1 MTKLRILLT
10 DVAWPDTTIEQSLCA
25 NADCELVIAPSTD
38 ESILTELAK
47 NADAIVTCWAEVT
60 AGVIAATQGRCQ
72 VVSRLGIGLD
82 NIDVNYCTQYQI
94 PVTNIPDYC
103 LQEVAE
109 HTLASIFTLG
119 RQLGTFHLRTKNSD
133 YHREVEPP
141 IRRIHG
147 QTLGIIGLG
156 NIGQRVASLANA
168 VGLNVIGTR
177 RDMTQAIT
185 GVRLTNFD
193 EVINISD
200 FVSLH
205 LPLTHDTQHMLGA
218 PQFTTMKNRAFLI
231 NTARGGLV
239 NHAALA
245 AALENKQIAGAA
257 LDVQDPEPPDLTIP
271 PYNDSRVIVTPHT
284 AFISEESITDLRTR
298 CFENTLRI
306 LSGSPGK
313 YVVNL

>member
-1 MTKLRILLT
+1 MSKLRILLT
-10 DVAWPDTTIEQSLCA
+10 DVAWPDTNIEQSLCA

-38 ESILTELAK
+38 ESILTELAE
-47 NADAIVTCWAEVT
+47 NADAIVTCWANVT
-60 AGVIAATQGRCQ
+60 ASVIAATQGRCQ

-82 NIDVNYCTQYQI
+82 NIDVNYCTQHQI

-109 HTLASIFTLG
+109 HAIASIFTLG
-119 RQLGTFHLRTKNSD
+119 RQLSTFHLRTKNND
-133 YHREVEPP
+133 YQREVEPP

-168 VGLNVIGTR
+168 VGLNVVGTR
-177 RDMTQAIT
+177 RNMTPAIA
-185 GVRLTNFD
+185 GVRLTNFA
-193 EVINISD
+193 EALNISD

-205 LPLTHDTQHMLGA
+205 LPLTPDTQHILGE
-218 PQFTTMKNRAFLI
+218 PQFAAMKDSAFLI

-239 NHAALA
+239 DHAALA
-245 AALENKQIAGAA
+245 AALESKQIAGAA

-271 PYNDSRVIVTPHT
+271 PYNDPRVIVTPHT
-284 AFISEESITDLRTR
+284 AFISAESITDLRTR
-298 CFENTLRI
+298 CFENTLSI

>member
-1 MTKLRILLT
+1 MTNLRILLT
-10 DVAWPDTTIEQSLCA
+10 DVAWPDTNIEQSLCA

-38 ESILTELAK
+38 ESTLTELAE
-47 NADAIVTCWAEVT
+47 NVDAIVTCWAEVT

-82 NIDVNYCTQYQI
+82 NIDVSYCTQHQI

-119 RQLGTFHLRTKNSD
+119 RQLGTFHLRTKKND
-133 YHREVEPP
+133 YQREVEPP
-141 IRRIHG
+141 IRRIQG
-147 QTLGIIGLG
+147 QTLGIVGLG

-177 RDMTQAIT
+177 RDMTQAIA

-193 EVINISD
+193 ELINISD

-205 LPLTHDTQHMLGA
+205 LPLTHDTQYMLGA
-218 PQFTTMKNRAFLI
+218 PQFTAMKNSAFLI

-239 NHAALA
+239 DHASLDAALK
-245 AALENKQIAGAA
+245 NKQIAGAA

-271 PYNDSRVIVTPHT
+271 PYNDPRIIVTPHT

-298 CFENTLRI
+298 CFENTISI
-306 LSGSPGK
+306 LSGAPGK

>member
-10 DVAWPDTTIEQSLCA
+10 DVAWPDTDIEQSLCE
-25 NADCELVIAPSTD
+25 NADCELVIAPNTNEST
-38 ESILTELAK
+38 LTELAE
-47 NADAIVTCWAEVT
+47 NVDAIVTCWAAVT
-60 AGVIAATQGRCQ
+60 AEVIAATQGRCL

-82 NIDVNYCTQYQI
+82 NIDVNYCTQHQI

-119 RQLGTFHLRTKNSD
+119 RQLGTFHLRTKHND
-133 YHREVEPP
+133 YQREVEPP
-141 IRRIHG
+141 IRRIQG
-147 QTLGIIGLG
+147 QTLGIVGLG
-156 NIGQRVASLANA
+156 NIGRRVASLANA

-177 RDMTQAIT
+177 RDMTQTIA
-185 GVRLTNFD
+185 GVRLTDFD
-193 EVINISD
+193 ELINISN

-205 LPLTHDTQHMLGA
+205 LPLNDDTQHLLGE
-218 PQFTTMKNRAFLI
+218 PQFAAMKDSAFLI

-239 NHAALA
+239 DHAALA

-271 PYNDSRVIVTPHT
+271 PYNDPRVIVTPHT

-298 CFENTLRI
+298 CFENTLSI
-306 LSGSPGK
+306 LSGGPGK

>member
-10 DVAWPDTTIEQSLCA
+10 DVAWPDTNIEQSLCA
-25 NADCELVIAPSTD
+25 NADCELVLAPSTD
-38 ESILTELAK
+38 ETTLTELAE

-82 NIDVNYCTQYQI
+82 NIDVNYCTQHQI

-109 HTLASIFTLG
+109 HTIASIFILG
-119 RQLGTFHLRTKNSD
+119 RQLGTFHLRTKNDD
-133 YHREVEPP
+133 YRREVEPA

-156 NIGQRVASLANA
+156 NIGQRVAALANA

-177 RDMTQAIT
+177 RDMTQTIT
-185 GVRLTNFD
+185 GVRLTNFA
-193 EVINISD
+193 EVLNISD

-205 LPLTHDTQHMLGA
+205 LPLTPDTQHMFGA
-218 PQFTTMKNRAFLI
+218 PQFAAMKDRAFLI
-231 NTARGGLV
+231 NTARGDLV
-239 NHAALA
+239 DHPALA
-245 AALENKQIAGAA
+245 AALESEQIAGAA
-257 LDVQDPEPPDLTIP
+257 LDVQSPEPPVLTIP
-271 PYNDSRVIVTPHT
+271 PYNDPRVIVTPHT

-298 CFENTLRI
+298 CFENTLSI
-306 LSGSPGK
+306 LSGAPSK

>member
-1 MTKLRILLT
+1 MTKIRILLT

-25 NADCELVIAPSTD
+25 NSGCELVIAPNTD
-38 ESILTELAK
+38 ESTLTELAD
-47 NADAIVTCWAEVT
+47 NVDAIVTCWAEVT
-60 AGVIAATQGRCQ
+60 AVVLAATHGRCQ

-82 NIDVNYCTQYQI
+82 NIDMNYCTQHQI

-109 HTLASIFTLG
+109 HTLASIFALG
-119 RQLGTFHLRTKNSD
+119 RQLGTFHLRTKNND
-133 YHREVEPP
+133 YQREVAPS

-147 QTLGIIGLG
+147 QTLGIVGLG

-177 RDMTQAIT
+177 RDMTQAVG
-185 GVRLTNFD
+185 GVRLADFT

-205 LPLTHDTQHMLGA
+205 LPLTHDTQQILGA
-218 PQFTTMKNRAFLI
+218 DQFAAMKNSAFLI
-231 NTARGGLV
+231 NTARGGLID
-239 NHAALA
+239 HAALA
-245 AALENKQIAGAA
+245 AALENNQIAGAA
-257 LDVQDPEPPDLTIP
+257 LDVQDPEPPNLTIA
-271 PYNDSRVIVTPHT
+271 PYNDPRIIVTPHT

-298 CFENTLRI
+298 CFENTLNI
-306 LSGSPGK
+306 LSGRPGK
-313 YVVNL
+313 YIVNL

>member
-10 DVAWPDTTIEQSLCA
+10 DIAWPDTDIEQSLCE
-25 NADCELVIAPSTD
+25 NADCELVIAPNTD
-38 ESILTELAK
+38 ESTLTELAE
-47 NADAIVTCWAEVT
+47 NVDAIVTCWAPVT
-60 AGVIAATQGRCQ
+60 AEVIAATQGRCL

-82 NIDVNYCTQYQI
+82 NIDVDYCTRHQI

-109 HTLASIFTLG
+109 HSIASIFTLG
-119 RQLGTFHLRTKNSD
+119 RQLSTFHLRTKNND
-133 YHREVEPP
+133 YHRDVEPP

-156 NIGQRVASLANA
+156 NIGQRVASLAKA

-177 RDMTQAIT
+177 SDMTQAIA

-193 EVINISD
+193 EVLNISD

-205 LPLTHDTQHMLGA
+205 LPLTHDTQHMFGTR
-218 PQFTTMKNRAFLI
+218 QFAAMKDSAFLI

-239 NHAALA
+239 DHPALA
-245 AALENKQIAGAA
+245 AALESKQIAGAV
-257 LDVQDPEPPDLTIP
+257 LDVQSPEPPVLTIP
-271 PYNDSRVIVTPHT
+271 PYNDPRVIVTPHT

-298 CFENTLRI
+298 CFENTLSI
-306 LSGSPGK
+306 LSGAPSK